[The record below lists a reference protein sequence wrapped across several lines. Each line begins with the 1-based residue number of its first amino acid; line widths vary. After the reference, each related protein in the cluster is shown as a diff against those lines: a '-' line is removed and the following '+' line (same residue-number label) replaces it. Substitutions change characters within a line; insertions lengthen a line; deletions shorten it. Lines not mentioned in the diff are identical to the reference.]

1 MHASSQGLPTFE
13 GLTPEASVAGDTWP
27 MLPYKFDP
35 LKHNRAV
42 AGAALLLL
50 KLRTLKL
57 ERVIFT
63 ATTGRS
69 GTLTLSRIFS
79 TVRGCISLHE
89 AHPVMNGP
97 VLRAASYGDTALVN
111 RVYRQIKSVNIR
123 RAAIGHRH
131 YFEANH
137 LFIKT
142 FARNA
147 VADFG
152 DRIAVIHLVRPAVE
166 VATSIYN
173 LRDYP
178 GTQRGNYWWLD
189 FKAPANRISIADL
202 LESDPEF
209 SHPFY
214 KALWYWYE
222 VEARIAAF
230 RLEMPNVRFVRFQT
244 EWLND
249 AQKMRELL
257 DTLRV
262 EYEAA
267 AIATMIGH
275 KEHTKDDQKI
285 GCALPADVAE
295 RMACRFRELLESLGK
310 NSSPNDSSMCNCD
323 SGIP

>member
-1 MHASSQGLPTFE
+1 MHESSQESRTSE
-13 GLTPEASVAGDTWP
+13 GLTPESAVPGDSWP
-27 MLPYKFDP
+27 ILPYKFDP

-42 AGAALLLL
+42 AGVALRLL
-50 KLRTLKL
+50 KLRTRKL

-97 VLRAASYGDTALVN
+97 VLRAATYGDPALVN
-111 RVYRQIKSVNIR
+111 KVYRRIKSVNIR
-123 RAAIGHRH
+123 RAAVGHRY

-142 FARNA
+142 FCHNA
-147 VADFG
+147 VDDFG
-152 DRIAVIHLVRPAVE
+152 DRIAVVHLVRPAVE
-166 VATSIYN
+166 VATSIYS

-178 GTQRGNYWWLD
+178 GTERGNYWWLD
-189 FKAPANRISIADL
+189 FKAPSNRISIAEL

-214 KALWYWYE
+214 KALWYWHE

-230 RLEMPNVRFVRFQT
+230 RLEMPGVRVVRFQT

-249 AQKMRELL
+249 AQRMCELL
-257 DTLRV
+257 DALGV
-262 EYEAA
+262 EYETA
-267 AIATMIGH
+267 AIAAMIGH

-285 GCALPADVAE
+285 GSAPPADAAE
-295 RMACRFRELLESLGK
+295 QMAGRFQKLLETR
-310 NSSPNDSSMCNCD
+310 
-323 SGIP
+323 